1 MDKHANEYH
10 WKVQVAFLYEI
21 ALQKDFDTS
30 YLAMKTG
37 LEIETIDAFF
47 SLEKTPTLDVFLL
60 IANAVGVDFFFR
72 DKEGDCD
79 LVKGFEMAMEKLGR
93 RPNALPKN

>member
-37 LEIETIDAFF
+37 CETIDAFF
-47 SLEKTPTLDVFLL
+47 SFEKTPTLDVFLL